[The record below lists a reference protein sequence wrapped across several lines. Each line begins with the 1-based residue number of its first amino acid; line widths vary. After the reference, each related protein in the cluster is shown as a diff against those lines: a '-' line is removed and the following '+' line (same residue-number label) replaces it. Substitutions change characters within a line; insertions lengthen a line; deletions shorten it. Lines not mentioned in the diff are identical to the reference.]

1 MWILEWLPNWIFY
14 AIFFAGI
21 LGVIATY
28 VLGFI
33 SFLSAYKIPIQVIS
47 IIAIVIGTY
56 MAGAISNEESWL
68 AKVKDVEAK
77 VAEVQVQSAKENI
90 KIVEKVVKKIEVVR
104 VQGNEVIKYVDR
116 EVVKYDTKFAP
127 GGICELPKEFF
138 IAHNDAAKERRDV
151 K

>member
-1 MWILEWLPNWIFY
+1 MWILEWLPNWMFY

-33 SFLSAYKIPIQVIS
+33 PFLSAYKIPVQVVS
-47 IIAIVIGTY
+47 IIAIVVGTY

-68 AKVKDVEAK
+68 AKVKEVEIK
-77 VAEVQVQSAKENI
+77 VAKSEVESAKENT
-90 KIVEKVVKKIEVVR
+90 KIVEKIVKKIQI
-104 VQGNEVIKYVDR
+104 VQLKGAEVIKYVDR

-127 GGICELPKEFF
+127 GGQCEIPKEF
-138 IAHNDAAKERRDV
+138 IKALNDAAKPPETT

>member
-33 SFLSAYKIPIQVIS
+33 PFLSAYKIPIQVIS
-47 IIAIVIGTY
+47 IIAIVVGTY

-138 IAHNDAAKERRDV
+138 IAHNDAAKDSR
-151 K
+151 

>member
-1 MWILEWLPNWIFY
+1 MWILEWLPNWMFY

-33 SFLSAYKIPIQVIS
+33 PFLSAYKIPIQVIS
-47 IIAIVIGTY
+47 IIAIVVGTY

-90 KIVEKVVKKIEVVR
+90 KIVEKVVKKIEIVR
-104 VQGNEVIKYVDR
+104 VQGNEVTKYVDR

>member
-1 MWILEWLPNWIFY
+1 
-14 AIFFAGI
+14 
-21 LGVIATY
+21 
-28 VLGFI
+28 
-33 SFLSAYKIPIQVIS
+33 
-47 IIAIVIGTY
+47 
-56 MAGAISNEESWL
+56 MAGAISDNESWL

-90 KIVEKVVKKIEVVR
+90 KIVEKVVKKLEIVR

-138 IAHNDAAKERRDV
+138 IAHNNAAKDSR
-151 K
+151 

>member
-1 MWILEWLPNWIFY
+1 MWILEWLPNWMFY

-33 SFLSAYKIPIQVIS
+33 PFLSAYKIPIQVLS
-47 IIAIVIGTY
+47 IIAIVVGTY

-77 VAEVQVQSAKENI
+77 VAEVQVQSVKENI
-90 KIVEKVVKKIEVVR
+90 KIVEKVVKKLEIVR

-127 GGICELPKEFF
+127 GGICEIPKEFF
-138 IAHNDAAKERRDV
+138 IAHDDAAKERRDV

>member
-1 MWILEWLPNWIFY
+1 MWILEWLPNGIFY

-33 SFLSAYKIPIQVIS
+33 PFLSAYKIPIQVIS
-47 IIAIVIGTY
+47 IIAIVVGTY

-127 GGICELPKEFF
+127 GGICEIPKEFF

>member
-1 MWILEWLPNWIFY
+1 MWILEWLPNWMFY

-33 SFLSAYKIPIQVIS
+33 PFLSAYKIPIQVIS

-90 KIVEKVVKKIEVVR
+90 KIVEKVVKKLEIVR
-104 VQGNEVIKYVDR
+104 IQGNEVIKYVDR

-138 IAHNDAAKERRDV
+138 IAHNNAAKDSR
-151 K
+151 

>member
-1 MWILEWLPNWIFY
+1 MWILEWLPNWMFY

-33 SFLSAYKIPIQVIS
+33 PFLSAYKIPIQVIS
-47 IIAIVIGTY
+47 IIAIVVGTY

-77 VAEVQVQSAKENI
+77 VAEVQVQSVKENI